1 MIVSST
7 RRELMMNAQ
16 HRTVT
21 FSIEPGRTLRLPPV
35 GGELVVLRGRV
46 WLTHD
51 AEPGDHVLGAGDHQR
66 LGWTAD
72 AVVEP
77 FDREQPV
84 TLRWTAF
91 AQPNP
96 VQAVLRLFAA
106 GLAARARSAA
116 SIASRTQGPI
126 AWLDSMASSGTVK

>member
-1 MIVSST
+1 
-7 RRELMMNAQ
+7 MNAQ
-16 HRTVT
+16 HHTVT
-21 FSIEPGRTLRLPPV
+21 FCIEPGTTLRLPPV
-35 GGELVVLRGRV
+35 GGELVVLRGRA

-51 AEPGDHVLGAGDHQR
+51 AELGDHVLGAGDHAR

-77 FDREQPV
+77 FDREQAV

-91 AQPNP
+91 ARPNP
-96 VQAVLRLFAA
+96 VQALLRFLGA

-116 SIASRTQGPI
+116 SMASRAQGPI
-126 AWLDSMASSGTVK
+126 AWIDSMASSGTVK